1 MNSRK
6 RKKGKIHIT
15 IVKSSNEDNLDGMLW
30 CKRCGEVVGIY
41 SQRKGGY
48 VYDGN
53 YCRTCGKRIEE

>member
-1 MNSRK
+1 MNSKKKEDRK
-6 RKKGKIHIT
+6 VHIT
-15 IVKSSNEDNLDGMLW
+15 IVENRENNRFDEVLW

-41 SQRKGGY
+41 SYRKGGY

>member
-1 MNSRK
+1 MMSRK
-6 RKKGKIHIT
+6 KEGKPQIT
-15 IVKSSNEDNLDGMLW
+15 IVKSSKENHFDGVLW
-30 CKRCGEVVGIY
+30 CKRCGEAVGIY